1 VREKQSGLVRAGQLD
16 FVQELAREPSPIT
29 RAQHKL
35 LDAGVEI
42 IQAPNAVEL
51 AFLAK
56 ELVHC
61 TLPHSNPGDML
72 PLWMR
77 TNGNFTLAVRP
88 GIDHKT
94 LKPIGYPYGSIPR
107 LLLFW
112 MNTEAVR
119 IKSRRLELGKNLANF
134 MSEIGLDSNTGRGKR
149 GDAKR
154 LREQMRRLFR
164 ATISFEIDNTQDPR
178 RQGQG
183 WRDMQVAPEG
193 ELWWDP
199 KRPDQVNLWGSW
211 IELGEKFFQAITAAP
226 VPTDLRALRALKQ
239 SPLALDL
246 YIWAAHKAYSAAVKN
261 KSQFVPWI
269 ALSRQFGADYKQTR
283 DFKLKAIGALKKIQ
297 AVYPGLKLQ
306 DADGGIV
313 VLASSRPAVLP
324 AVR

>member
-1 VREKQSGLVRAGQLD
+1 
-16 FVQELAREPSPIT
+16 
-29 RAQHKL
+29 
-35 LDAGVEI
+35 
-42 IQAPNAVEL
+42 
-51 AFLAK
+51 
-56 ELVHC
+56 
-61 TLPHSNPGDML
+61 ML

-77 TNGNFTLAVRP
+77 TNGSFTLAVRP

-297 AVYPGLKLQ
+297 TVYPGLKLQ

>member
-1 VREKQSGLVRAGQLD
+1 VPKSKDLIKAGDLP
-16 FVQELAREPSPIT
+16 FLQELAREPAPIT

-42 IQAPNAVEL
+42 VQAPDAVEMAYL
-51 AFLAK
+51 AR

-61 TLPHSNPGDML
+61 TLPHRDPGDV
-72 PLWMR
+72 PLWTR
-77 TNGNFTLAVRP
+77 TNGDLTLVVARTD
-88 GIDHKT
+88 IDPKT
-94 LKPIGYPYGSIPR
+94 LKPIGYPYGSLPR

-119 IKSRRLELGKNLANF
+119 TGKRRLDLGDTFSGFIREL
-134 MSEIGLDSNTGRGKR
+134 GLDSSRGGPR
-149 GDAKR
+149 SDYRR
-154 LREQMRRLFR
+154 LREQMTRLFSS
-164 ATISFEIDNTQDPR
+164 AITFR
-178 RQGQG
+178 RHMESDGIE
-183 WRDMQVAPEG
+183 RDKRMNMSVTSES

-199 KRPDQVNLWGSW
+199 KRPDQIALWGSW
-211 IELGEKFFQAITAAP
+211 LELGEKFFQAITTSP

-246 YIWAAHKAYSAAVKN
+246 YIWATYKAFTVARTG

-269 ALSRQFGADYKQTR
+269 ALKRQFGCDYKQTR
-283 DFKLKAIGALKKIQ
+283 DFKLKAIAALEKIQ

-324 AVR
+324 ALR